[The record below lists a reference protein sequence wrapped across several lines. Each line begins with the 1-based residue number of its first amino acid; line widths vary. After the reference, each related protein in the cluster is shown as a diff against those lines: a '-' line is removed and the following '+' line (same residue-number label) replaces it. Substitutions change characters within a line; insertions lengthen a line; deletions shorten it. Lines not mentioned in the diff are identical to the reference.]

1 MRSTIKLI
9 ALAAVLLT
17 TTTQAQTSAAR
28 VSPAPEPNGIVTGRV
43 FCADTGSPARL
54 ATVSLISVAGFP
66 ESMSTTN
73 LHHLSAKPT
82 PRVDVISVQTA
93 LDGSYTLTHVAP
105 GAYYVAASKVGYI
118 NLHTLVSQKQV
129 DSSSE
134 RIRSLID
141 KVAPRVT
148 VEPNS
153 IAHVDVQLQ
162 RGAAVSGTIT
172 YDDGAPAS
180 NVRVAVSVRNE
191 KGEWTFAPHATM
203 SLNTDDRGYFRLISL
218 MPGTYGLEATLNL
231 DINETHSIPDSTN
244 RSQSFTGRTAQSAI
258 TFYGNGTPFI
268 DQAATFTLRG
278 DEQRTGQD
286 MTLPISKLHKLT
298 GRVAAG
304 ANGHFANCA
313 TVELI
318 STTNRKV
325 IASTNIDNEDSLFR
339 FELVPEGDY
348 TLHITNVWD
357 VGSDPDGG
365 QSVLKTYGDV
375 DMPLILRGDM
385 LDITATVSAKQNNQS
400 TDSN

>member
-1 MRSTIKLI
+1 VRSTNILCTLL
-9 ALAAVLLT
+9 LAAACP
-17 TTTQAQTSAAR
+17 AQTPSNAA
-28 VSPAPEPNGIVTGRV
+28 PKPNGIVTGRV

-54 ATVSLISVAGFP
+54 ATVSLIPVAGFP
-66 ESMSTTN
+66 ESISPMN
-73 LHHLSAKPT
+73 FLHGLSAKPT
-82 PRVDVISVQTA
+82 QRVDVISVETA
-93 LDGSYTLTHVAP
+93 LDGSYTLTHIAP
-105 GAYYVAASKVGYI
+105 GAYYVSAAKVGYI

-129 DSSSE
+129 DPSSE
-134 RIRSLID
+134 QIRALID
-141 KVAPRVT
+141 KIAPRVT
-148 VEPNS
+148 VEQNS

-180 NVRVAVSVRNE
+180 NARVAVSVKNE

-203 SLNTDDRGYFRLISL
+203 SLNTDDRGSFRLISL
-218 MPGTYGLEATLNL
+218 LPGIYVLEATLDVN
-231 DINETHSIPDSTN
+231 INQTHSIPDDTN
-244 RSQSFTGRTAQSAI
+244 GSQALAGKTAQTAI
-258 TFYGNGTPFI
+258 RFYGNGTPYI

-304 ANGHFANCA
+304 AHGHFANCA

-318 STTNRKV
+318 STTTGKS
-325 IASTNIDNEDSLFR
+325 IAGTNIDREDSLFR
-339 FELVPEGDY
+339 FELVPEGDF

-357 VGSDPDGG
+357 VGSDPDGA

-375 DMPLILRGDM
+375 DMPVILRGDM
-385 LDITATVSAKQNNQS
+385 LDITATAPANQ
-400 TDSN
+400 TDPAAASN